1 VLRKVFPF
9 LRWFQGYTLGS
20 LRVDMIA
27 GLTVALVLIPQ
38 SMAYAQLAGLPA
50 YYGLYAAFLP
60 PMIAALFGSSRQL
73 ATGPVAVVSLMTF
86 ASLAPMAIVGSERFI
101 EFAILLA
108 LMVGLFQLALG
119 VLRLGLVVNFLS
131 HPVVNGFTNAAAI
144 IIATSQLSKLFGVNV
159 DTAEHHYK
167 TIIAVIQA
175 AQHYTHWPTFLL
187 GALAFAI
194 MYSLKRISPRIPNVL
209 VAVVLTTTIS
219 WAIGF
224 QHNTNTYLN
233 SIQSTEARTLIADFN
248 AAVKDI
254 TTLGNQRTEASL
266 FLEEAKKAAEPIVA
280 LDAKHKLEVIS
291 LQMEEQQAK
300 SHIYRE
306 KLRGLKFHRQVLPDG
321 ASLFYLAGE
330 VPPGNSN
337 DGRIWRIPVGNAV
350 LKTEEL
356 RLIGGGEVVGIV
368 PKGLPAFSLPKI
380 ELPML
385 IHLFPYAA
393 IISLLGFMEAI
404 SIAKAMA
411 GKTGQRL
418 DPNQELIGQGLANII
433 GALGKSYPTSGSF
446 SRSAVNLQS
455 GAATGF
461 SSVFTSL
468 AVVVMLL
475 FLTPLLYH
483 LPQSVLAAVIMLAVI
498 GLLNVS
504 GFIHSWKAKKTDGI
518 ISIISF
524 ACTLWFAPHLD
535 KGIMVGVVLSL
546 LVFLYKVMR
555 PKVTLLARHED
566 EALRCAE
573 THGLK
578 ECEHI
583 ALVRFDAPL
592 FFANASYLEDQVT
605 DRMRAKKNLKHIVI
619 VANGINDIDASG
631 EETLS
636 LLVDRI
642 RSSGVDVSLSGVN
655 EAVMQ
660 VLNRTH
666 LDAKIGDDHIF
677 PTLEHVIDS
686 IHEATHRGS
695 NETECPL
702 KSVCYLPR
710 SIEEKEDPYVYDYPV

>member
-1 VLRKVFPF
+1 
-9 LRWFQGYTLGS
+9 
-20 LRVDMIA
+20 MIA

-38 SMAYAQLAGLPA
+38 SMAYAQLAGLPP
-50 YYGLYAAFLP
+50 YYGLYASFLP

-86 ASLAPMAIVGSERFI
+86 ASLAPLAIVGSERFVS
-101 EFAILLA
+101 FAILLA
-108 LMVGLFQLALG
+108 LMVGLFQFALG

-159 DTAEHHYK
+159 DTAEHHYE
-167 TIIAVIQA
+167 TILAVVQA
-175 AQHYTHWPTFLL
+175 ARHYTHWPTLLL

-194 MYSLKRISPRIPNVL
+194 MYTLKRTAPRIPNVL

-224 QHNTNTYLN
+224 QHNTTANLN
-233 SIQSTEARTLIADFN
+233 SIQSPEAQALVADFN
-248 AAVKDI
+248 AAVKEI

-266 FLEEAKKAAEPIVA
+266 SLEEAKKATEPIVA
-280 LDAKHKLEVIS
+280 LDGKHKLDVIS
-291 LQMEEQQAK
+291 LKMEEQQARA
-300 SHIYRE
+300 HIYRE
-306 KLRGLKFHRQVLPDG
+306 KLRDMKFHRQILADG
-321 ASLFYLAGE
+321 ASLFYPAGE
-330 VPPGNSN
+330 ASPGNSN
-337 DGRIWRIPVGNAV
+337 DGRIWRIPVGNAA
-350 LKTEEL
+350 LKPEEV
-356 RLIGGGEVVGIV
+356 RLIGGGEVVGTV

-380 ELPML
+380 ELPVL
-385 IHLFPYAA
+385 ISLFPYAA

-418 DPNQELIGQGLANII
+418 DPNQELIGQGLANML
-433 GALGKSYPTSGSF
+433 GAFGKSYPTSGSF
-446 SRSAVNLQS
+446 SRSAVNLQA

-468 AVVVMLL
+468 AVVIMLL

-483 LPQSVLAAVIMLAVI
+483 LPQSVLAAVIMMAVI

-504 GFIHSWKAKKTDGI
+504 GFIHSWKAQKTDGI

-555 PKVTLLARHED
+555 PTVTVLARHED

-573 THGLK
+573 THGLR
-578 ECEHI
+578 ECAYI

-592 FFANASYLEDQVT
+592 FFANASYLEDQVA
-605 DRMRAKKNLKHIVI
+605 DRMRAKQDLKHIVI

-642 RSSGVDVSLSGVN
+642 RSAGVDVSLSGVN
-655 EAVMQ
+655 EAVIQ
-660 VLNRTH
+660 VLKRTH
-666 LDAKIGDDHIF
+666 LDAKIGEDHIF
-677 PTLEHVIDS
+677 PTLEHAIDG
-686 IHEATHRGS
+686 IHEATHRGGH
-695 NETECPL
+695 EIECPL

-710 SIEEKEDPYVYDYPV
+710 PIEEKEAPYVYDYPV